1 MPQSI
6 FELQADLCQTMSSA
20 ARLQIVHC
28 LREGPKR
35 VSEIIEIT
43 GFTQTKVSQHLG
55 VLCRHG
61 LVDAE
66 RQTGTLLYRITNSK
80 IAQVCD
86 SMREVLA
93 EQVTEDSKIVQAIQN
108 TA

>member
-1 MPQSI
+1 
-6 FELQADLCQTMSSA
+6 MSSA
-20 ARLQIVHC
+20 VRLQIVHC
-28 LREGPKR
+28 LCEGPKR

-55 VLCRHG
+55 VLRTHG
-61 LVDAE
+61 LVVAE
-66 RQTGTLLYRITNSK
+66 RQTGALLFRIANSK

-93 EQVTEDSKIVQAIQN
+93 EQATEDSKNSPSDSRDRVIIPPRVA
-108 TA
+108 A